1 MSNLELTW
9 PPAHSLQERKM
20 GSNGTSHSFIL
31 YVLNSVFLAGF
42 LDDLTDCRVMYMR
55 DLGKQMVFYLEIKSA
70 DKPAYNL
77 VLSRKVSSGF

>member
-1 MSNLELTW
+1 MSNLELIR

-55 DLGKQMVFYLEIKSA
+55 DLWKQMVFYLEIQAA
-70 DKPAYNL
+70 DKPAYNFIFC
-77 VLSRKVSSGF
+77 RKICRGF